1 MDSAAGRILIV
12 DDDDALLE
20 LMRTY
25 LARVG
30 YQVDARG
37 SAEEAWML
45 LQADPSLYSLAL
57 LDMSMPGMGGQRLAQ
72 RILELHPLIRVVVVS
87 GYPAEFS
94 GVEMLGGQRV
104 SFLRKPFAP
113 KELLDAVCASRGIG
127 RPPTSV

>member
-25 LARVG
+25 LARLG
-30 YQVDARG
+30 YHVDARG

-45 LQADPSLYSLAL
+45 LQADPSQYSLAL
-57 LDMSMPGMGGQRLAQ
+57 LDMSMPGMGGQQLAQ

-94 GVEMLGGQRV
+94 GVETLGRERV

-113 KELLDAVCASRGIG
+113 KDLLDAVCAPQGIG